1 VRIETDRSNLHLR
14 VRRLLLA
21 ALFCWLTHP
30 GQATPAS
37 ATPASASSA
46 GVSATAAQPVYT
58 RAIVRSIVRREGG
71 RRYVQLK
78 LVPRAKLPFT
88 TITYRVLDSRL
99 LDGVGEGASVQF
111 IAARIDG
118 ENTVTALRIA
128 APCERFRQCE

>member
-1 VRIETDRSNLHLR
+1 MRIDADHPNRALPAQ
-14 VRRLLLA
+14 RLLLA
-21 ALFCWLTHP
+21 LLFCALTHT
-30 GQATPAS
+30 GEAA
-37 ATPASASSA
+37 PASASPAPPSA
-46 GVSATAAQPVYT
+46 AGSGTAAQPVYT
-58 RAIVRSIVRREGG
+58 RAVVRSIVRQDGG

-99 LDGVGEGASVQF
+99 LDGVSEGASVQF

-118 ENTVTALRIA
+118 ENTVTAMRIA